1 MVSARVPGA
10 VRENKALDVMSED
23 GNSRVLCGEPYDNW
37 SNVTVRVP
45 KDMLVDPGGS
55 APVLR
60 LPMPPIPG
68 YVYPVGIIRE
78 ERQNCVRVMFVPG
91 IAKISDD
98 LANGLLI
105 VVNSR
110 SRNLPES

>member
-1 MVSARVPGA
+1 VTARIL
-10 VRENKALDVMSED
+10 KH
-23 GNSRVLCGEPYDNW
+23 
-37 SNVTVRVP
+37 
-45 KDMLVDPGGS
+45 MLVDPGGS
-55 APVLR
+55 APVFG
-60 LPMPPIPG
+60 LPMPPTPG
-68 YVYPVGIIRE
+68 YVYPVGVFRE
-78 ERQNCVRVMFVPG
+78 ERQNCLGIMFVPG